1 MIILVSFTPY
11 IFFFSIN
18 VIFSAPV
25 TFVIMA
31 LPTSVTQLP
40 TIVKPSL
47 PTVNPTDNMLEML
60 SDTIILPPPLQSSS
74 KNAFDPHCLFTV
86 EGRLQYLVVPQTWAE
101 CNSAAPMQPPSC
113 PSVESSEAVKATKRI
128 TYEANK
134 RAAALLDADI
144 RSFTPPARC

>member
-1 MIILVSFTPY
+1 M
-11 IFFFSIN
+11 
-18 VIFSAPV
+18 
-25 TFVIMA
+25 
-31 LPTSVTQLP
+31 
-40 TIVKPSL
+40 
-47 PTVNPTDNMLEML
+47 
-60 SDTIILPPPLQSSS
+60 
-74 KNAFDPHCLFTV
+74 
-86 EGRLQYLVVPQTWAE
+86 VPQTWAE